1 MHYFLLPD
9 LERRTVFI
17 KTLRRVEID
26 TVFHGIGLH
35 SAPAGR
41 RHARAHGG
49 GLKVTD
55 DASNR
60 LVRLPLWS
68 GLEEHLTE
76 GVRHIPAAL

>member
-1 MHYFLLPD
+1 MHYLLLPD
-9 LERRTVFI
+9 LERRTAFI
-17 KTLRRVEID
+17 DTLRRVEID
-26 TVFHGIGLH
+26 TVFHGIALH

-55 DASNR
+55 DVLNR

-68 GLEEHLTE
+68 GLKEHQTE
-76 GVRHIPAAL
+76 GVRHVPAAL